1 MTRCSSRGLLS
12 LLDERGPVEATSL
25 AAALDVH
32 PMTVRTKCHEL
43 QSAGH
48 VRQVSGGVYTIT
60 ETGRDYLSTL
70 TE

>member
-12 LLDERGPVEATSL
+12 LLDERGPAAATSL
-25 AAALDVH
+25 AAALDAH
-32 PMTVRTKCHEL
+32 PMTVRTKCHDL

-48 VRQVSGGVYTIT
+48 VHQISGDVYTIT
-60 ETGRDYLSTL
+60 EAGRDHLSTL